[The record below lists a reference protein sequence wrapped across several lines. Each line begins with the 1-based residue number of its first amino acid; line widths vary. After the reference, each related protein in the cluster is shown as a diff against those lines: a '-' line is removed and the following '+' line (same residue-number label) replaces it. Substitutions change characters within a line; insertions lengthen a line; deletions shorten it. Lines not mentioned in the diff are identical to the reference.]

1 MKAFSVFY
9 IIEVLNVVPEILIID
24 LFFHRIFQKKYQSNI
39 NYFIWYLV
47 GFIIMSSVS
56 IMVNDPYIRIATTF
70 FFLLITAVFMYT
82 GSVIVK
88 LFSSIYYILIVFVS
102 ETLFVGI
109 LMLMNYGEPTELLNS
124 NIGRIIGMIG
134 TKILDFWIIVYS
146 YRIYKNKVKSLPLK
160 YWVLILL
167 MPFLSTII
175 LDLIF
180 PAMAAENS
188 VMTFYIISV
197 VGLLYVNFSVF
208 NYFESYDKQ
217 IRLATLEKVL
227 EKEDENYRMLGS
239 AYNEIRSIKHDLK
252 NQIELLN
259 NLIKKHDYTA
269 AQKYMA
275 ELNLLVEQATSVC
288 YTGNSAVD
296 SIINIKG
303 SYAKSKAVGFITKI
317 KVNNINFD
325 SVKLCRILGNA
336 LDNAIEACERINI
349 AEKSICLVMNQNMN
363 RLIIEINNTSP
374 EVDINNL
381 STSKKDTAIHGI
393 GLKSIKQ
400 TVSEMNG
407 TMSYSYKNGVFSLKI
422 MLVK

>member
-1 MKAFSVFY
+1 
-9 IIEVLNVVPEILIID
+9 
-24 LFFHRIFQKKYQSNI
+24 
-39 NYFIWYLV
+39 
-47 GFIIMSSVS
+47 MSSVS